1 MYFYPEAQ
9 YKYDSY
15 GNIISSTFACIDDVN
30 EKKWV
35 TSNSYEYDKNRISKV
50 QIPGGTKAEYTFYD
64 DGKLKSVTYPAL
76 SDGSILKSEYTYDGL
91 SRLKTLVN
99 KKGTSVLSSYSYTY
113 DSNGNILT
121 ANESVGNNTNN
132 TTYSYDKLNR
142 ITSVIGTKNAD
153 SYYEYDYRGNRKVNF
168 EQTDFLS
175 ENSASY
181 RYDMLENMCYSKTGN
196 NTTVIKYG
204 TNGYRYVKRENSE
217 LPEYYIY
224 DQQGR
229 LQTEVTFV
237 NATVNDTKQ
246 IIMYPKYQ
254 YIWGPDKVLAQFDV
268 LNNATYY
275 YLYNGHG
282 DVIQIV
288 DTDGNIVN
296 SYDYDVWGN
305 FISKDETIH
314 NPFTYFG
321 QTYDEATGLYYLR
334 ARYYDP
340 TTGRF
345 TQQDSAEDGY
355 NWYVYGNQNPVL
367 YVDPTGEIAVADDA
381 AIIIIAGAAAAAS
394 IIYMAEHRKKGTTN
408 PANRAKH
415 ERGQKRKQ
423 DDSFGGEK
431 GDARRTPRKDKR
443 KR

>member
-15 GNIISSTFACIDDVN
+15 GNIISSTFTCIDDVN

-50 QIPGGTKAEYTFYD
+50 QIPSGTKAEYTFYD

-113 DSNGNILT
+113 DRNGNILT

-217 LPEYYIY
+217 LPE
-224 DQQGR
+224 
-229 LQTEVTFV
+229 
-237 NATVNDTKQ
+237 
-246 IIMYPKYQ
+246 
-254 YIWGPDKVLAQFDV
+254 
-268 LNNATYY
+268 
-275 YLYNGHG
+275 
-282 DVIQIV
+282 
-288 DTDGNIVN
+288 
-296 SYDYDVWGN
+296 
-305 FISKDETIH
+305 
-314 NPFTYFG
+314 
-321 QTYDEATGLYYLR
+321 
-334 ARYYDP
+334 
-340 TTGRF
+340 
-345 TQQDSAEDGY
+345 
-355 NWYVYGNQNPVL
+355 
-367 YVDPTGEIAVADDA
+367 
-381 AIIIIAGAAAAAS
+381 
-394 IIYMAEHRKKGTTN
+394 
-408 PANRAKH
+408 
-415 ERGQKRKQ
+415 
-423 DDSFGGEK
+423 
-431 GDARRTPRKDKR
+431 
-443 KR
+443 